1 VIWVISRVIGTS
13 LLVPIIEE
21 LFFRGYVQASIDD
34 GRPVMRILAFAISSG
49 LFAALH
55 GRWVE
60 AFLAGIVFGLL
71 MLRTGRVTDAIIA
84 HMMANIVIAAW
95 ALVTLN
101 WAVI

>member
-1 VIWVISRVIGTS
+1 
-13 LLVPIIEE
+13 
-21 LFFRGYVQASIDD
+21 
-34 GRPVMRILAFAISSG
+34 
-49 LFAALH
+49 
-55 GRWVE
+55 
-60 AFLAGIVFGLL
+60 